1 MISLPPGCTVTRA
14 ITIDVDLLTND
25 MLEWYQL
32 NDGVTRSIEEFDIRG
47 RRVVMNYVKFGKA
60 NKWCHHR
67 RDGSG
72 GVRLHFH
79 GDDASTASV
88 FLLKFYEHVQQH
100 NLHELYEKDL
110 YK

>member
-1 MISLPPGCTVTRA
+1 MIPLPPGCTVNRA
-14 ITIDVDLLTND
+14 ITIDTDSLTD
-25 MLEWYQL
+25 SMVEWYQL
-32 NDGVTRSIEEFDIRG
+32 VGGDTRSAEEFDSRH
-47 RRVVMNYVKFGKA
+47 RRAVINYVKFGKA

-79 GDDASTASV
+79 GDDASTASI
-88 FLLKFYEHVQQH
+88 FLLKFYDHVQQH
-100 NLHELYEKDL
+100 NLHELYEEDL